1 MNIEIFSY
9 RFAEEILTH
18 PRYVSA
24 YQEILN
30 ISRYCPL
37 PIYPGKSATQPRLDV
52 VQQIINTYFKIAFS
66 RHHGWIH
73 EPQVSPQNLA
83 DTLRADFK
91 KAYSFVDQVS
101 GEIKNITVQVEVEM
115 GNIASSYRNYFK
127 FQLSYSH
134 NLAQV
139 GILILPCDNLSRR
152 IDSGVASFEK
162 TVREIPSADLSITVP
177 ILVIGLNDE
186 NVAPIYV
193 NQLCNDMAI
202 VKGGTI
208 LTTQDHFNLVEQII
222 NINTPLVI

>member
-1 MNIEIFSY
+1 MNIKTFSY

-18 PRYVSA
+18 PIYESV
-24 YQEILN
+24 YNEILTICRN
-30 ISRYCPL
+30 CPL
-37 PIYPGKSATQPRLDV
+37 PVYPGKSNNQQRLDV

-66 RHHGWIH
+66 EDNGWIH
-73 EPQVSPQNLA
+73 EPQVSPSTFA

-91 KAYSFVDQVS
+91 KEYTFTNNNT
-101 GEIKNITVQVEVEM
+101 GEIKNIVTQIEVEM

-162 TVREIPSADLSITVP
+162 TAREIPSADLSITVP
-177 ILVIGLNDE
+177 ILVIGLDDTG
-186 NVAPIYV
+186 VIPIDV
-193 NQLCNDMAI
+193 SHICTDMAI
-202 VKGGTI
+202 VKGSSNTHI
-208 LTTQDHFNLVEQII
+208 QNHMELVNQII
-222 NINTPLVI
+222 TLNNDR